1 LKLSKEDEES
11 ILNYIQY
18 YITSFMD
25 KTKLTDYDRKIIL
38 KVFIYKKK
46 KEEIEKYIKLG
57 QSVKKLSS

>member
-1 LKLSKEDEES
+1 
-11 ILNYIQY
+11 
-18 YITSFMD
+18 MD

>member
-1 LKLSKEDEES
+1 MKLSKEDEES